1 MFSYFN
7 ECLPQNQ
14 VVDQLA
20 VALKETAMAYAYL
33 KNRHPSLEGIV
44 STLHWNSIVLNDAGI
59 TLGDCIKN
67 ISDRSVRNLICS
79 WLVHYPVHAFLDE
92 TINEADLVEQ
102 SYTVSIAGKDHPA
115 TNLAIAC
122 NNGAFLFSLGIH
134 ADLRKNEL
142 TLVGEGDKILPVCNL
157 FSNEQANV
165 ASVEQFIYE
174 AEDSSLSITEKIDRL
189 LGGRVKRT
197 KAYIQAFNKQ
207 GLALQQAIFDRL
219 KRAKDLN
226 LLDFQ
231 VDDDIFRHTKG
242 YDKMEKTYGAVYELR
257 IREPKEI
264 RIYFQYVDNTYY
276 VLSMGWKGTDQN
288 ADIRQAF
295 ERIKLI
301 REVKK

>member
-59 TLGDCIKN
+59 TIGDCIKN

>member
-20 VALKETAMAYAYL
+20 VALKETAMAYADL
-33 KNRHPSLEGIV
+33 KKRHPSLGGIV
-44 STLHWNSIVLNDAGI
+44 STSHCNSIVLNDAGI
-59 TLGDCIKN
+59 TLGDCIKK
-67 ISDRSVRNLICS
+67 ISDSSVRNLIYA
-79 WLVHYPVHAFLDE
+79 WLVNYPVHAFLDE

-207 GLALQQAIFDRL
+207 GLAIQQAIFDRL

-264 RIYFQYVDNTYY
+264 RIYFQYVDKTYY
-276 VLSMGWKGTDQN
+276 VLSIGWKGTDQN

-295 ERIKLI
+295 ERTKQI
-301 REVKK
+301 REVRK

>member
-122 NNGAFLFSLGIH
+122 NNGTFLFTLGIH
-134 ADLRKNEL
+134 SDLRKNEL
-142 TLVGEGDKILPVCNL
+142 TLVGEGDKTLPVCNL

-165 ASVEQFIYE
+165 ASVEQFINE
-174 AEDSSLSITEKIDRL
+174 AENSSLSITEQIDCL
-189 LGGRVKRT
+189 LEGRVRRT
-197 KAYIQAFNKQ
+197 NAYIRTFNKQ
-207 GLALQQAIFDRL
+207 GTAIQQAILDRL
-219 KRAKDLN
+219 KSAKDNN
-226 LLDFQ
+226 LLDFT
-231 VDDDIFRHTKG
+231 VDNDIFRRTIG
-242 YDKMEKTYGAVYELR
+242 YDKKEKTYGAVYELR

-264 RIYFQYVDNTYY
+264 RIYFQYVDKTYY

-288 ADIRQAF
+288 ADIGQAF
-295 ERIKLI
+295 ERIKQI
-301 REVKK
+301 REVRK

>member
-20 VALKETAMAYAYL
+20 VALKETTKAYAYL
-33 KNRHPSLEGIV
+33 KKRHPSLDGIV
-44 STLHWNSIVLNDAGI
+44 STLHWDSIVLSDEGI
-59 TLGDCIKN
+59 TLGDCITK
-67 ISDRSVRNLICS
+67 IRDSSVRNLIYS
-79 WLVHYPVHAFLDE
+79 WLVNYPVRDFLDE
-92 TINEADLVEQ
+92 TINESDLVEQ

-134 ADLRKNEL
+134 ADLRKDEL
-142 TLVGEGDKILPVCNL
+142 TLVGKGDKTLPVSNL

-165 ASVEQFIYE
+165 ACVEQFINE
-174 AEDSSLSITEKIDRL
+174 AENSSLSITEQIDRL
-189 LGGRVKRT
+189 LDGRVRRT
-197 KAYIQAFNKQ
+197 NAYIRTFNKL
-207 GLALQQAIFDRL
+207 GTANQQAILDRL
-219 KRAKDLN
+219 KSAKDNN
-226 LLDFQ
+226 LLDFI

-242 YDKMEKTYGAVYELR
+242 YDKKEKTYGAVYELR

-264 RIYFQYVDNTYY
+264 RIYFQYVDKTYY

-295 ERIKLI
+295 ERIKQI
-301 REVKK
+301 REERK